1 MSQINVA
8 FQFEFSFL
16 ENECVF
22 LSKYSLL
29 LFLKGKV
36 VVTPLFTLTYFIIT
50 ESTCSC

>member
-1 MSQINVA
+1 MLHFNLSLV
-8 FQFEFSFL
+8 FL
-16 ENECVF
+16 KMNVF